1 MPPTTFVDQ
10 SGPTPGT
17 ALNASSLNGLVV
29 ADLTEA
35 ATNDTLSGSSTL
47 WNNLNR
53 LRYILGQI
61 QSGAWNAATAMIPLA
76 QKAAANGVASLN
88 ASSKV
93 VQDPASRGAAN
104 GVASL
109 DGSTKVPIAQL
120 PLNGSPS
127 SPPAVVAVDSSNV
140 ADLSGSAT
148 AASASAGLNGATPA
162 QVAGY
167 MQTYVT
173 HNSVRTLVKIP
184 YYLP

>member
-1 MPPTTFVDQ
+1 MPITTWVDQ

-17 ALNASSLNGLVV
+17 SLAASNLNAMTA
-29 ADLTEA
+29 ADTTEA
-35 ATNDTLSGSSTL
+35 ATNDTLGGSSTYV
-47 WNNLNR
+47 NNLNR
-53 LRYILGQI
+53 IRYQLGQLVG
-61 QSGAWNAATAMIPLA
+61 GAWTAAVAMIPLA

-140 ADLSGSAT
+140 ADLSGSGT
-148 AASASAGLNGATPA
+148 AATASAGINGATPS

-167 MQTYVT
+167 LTLYVT
-173 HNSVRTLVKIP
+173 HNSVRTLVKVP